1 MFIQITSAVREV
13 VSIFDYLDGK
23 HYVSNCVIND
33 LLYIR
38 PQMKNHTVN
47 TGSTWSNVGGLN
59 IDIDNLSLGG
69 KPRSN
74 APSMNQMAHT
84 VPVVGVAGAGSAYMS
99 PMPMSMMNTRPMA
112 PNSGVGM
119 ATGLALPLHPSATGF
134 AMSGANVMGVGA
146 VNNANGMSSPTLHS
160 AFGK

>member
-1 MFIQITSAVREV
+1 
-13 VSIFDYLDGK
+13 
-23 HYVSNCVIND
+23 
-33 LLYIR
+33 
-38 PQMKNHTVN
+38 MKNHAIN

-84 VPVVGVAGAGSAYMS
+84 TVPTVGLGGAGSVYMS
-99 PMPMSMMNTRPMA
+99 PMPMQMMNTRPMA

-119 ATGLALPLHPSATGF
+119 AAAPMMPLHPSATGF
-134 AMSGANVMGVGA
+134 PMSGANVMGIGTI
-146 VNNANGMSSPTLHS
+146 NNANGMSSSPFHS